1 MQAFDFA
8 HCHFMRHRNGSPKSA
23 LLQRPFQKSL
33 LPLLRW
39 VEVGIPGWSE
49 ATECVNPFPLHTG
62 AHCSGPARA
71 VTAVTRD
78 VVVVLG

>member
-1 MQAFDFA
+1 MGA
-8 HCHFMRHRNGSPKSA
+8 PKVRCCKDRSK
-23 LLQRPFQKSL
+23 KSL
-33 LPLLRW
+33 LLLLRW

-49 ATECVNPFPLHTG
+49 ATECVNPFPPHTG

-78 VVVVLG
+78 VMVSWVRT